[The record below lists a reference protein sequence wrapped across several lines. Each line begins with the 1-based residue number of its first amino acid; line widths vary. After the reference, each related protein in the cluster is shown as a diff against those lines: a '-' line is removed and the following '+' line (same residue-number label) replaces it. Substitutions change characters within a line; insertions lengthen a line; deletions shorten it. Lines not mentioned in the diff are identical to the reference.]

1 MKQEFFAKAEENL
14 KAAELLFEQGLY
26 NAVANRAYYATFQ
39 AAVAALL
46 HIGIL
51 LEIGDRISHQ
61 AAHSNFATELIQRRK
76 IYPGHF
82 KSYLIE
88 LQVVRNKAD
97 YRAESIS
104 KALASQQIK
113 RAQEFV
119 ASVRRKILL

>member
-14 KAAELLFEQGLY
+14 KATALLLEQGLY
-26 NAVANRAYYATFQ
+26 NAAANRAYYATFQ

-46 HIGIL
+46 HVGIS

-61 AAHSNFATELIQRRK
+61 AVHSSFATELIQRRK

-97 YRAESIS
+97 YRAESLS
-104 KALASQQIK
+104 KSLASQQVK
-113 RAQEFV
+113 RAQELV
-119 ASVRRKILL
+119 ASVRRKISL